1 MNERD
6 ALVYVVDDDAAMR
19 DSLSF
24 LLDAAGW
31 RTRTCAN
38 AEEFFGAYARDVPG
52 CLVLDVMMPL
62 MGGLEVQRILRA
74 QSICLP
80 VIFLTAHGDLPMAVL
95 AMKRGAID
103 FLEKPCKDHVLLDAV
118 GRAIRYSIQQCLSRS
133 SVEAAQSRLASLSL
147 REREVA
153 ELLAAGECNKTIA
166 RKLNISDK
174 TVQVHRHNAMEKLG
188 VHSTAEIARLVM
200 LAKDTL
206 PHGSGEELDAAP

>member
-31 RTRTCAN
+31 RTRTCAT
-38 AEEFFGAYARDVPG
+38 AQEFFDGYIRDLPG

-62 MGGLEVQRILRA
+62 MGGLEVQRIMRA

-80 VIFLTAHGDLPMAVL
+80 VIFLTAHGDLPMAVQ

-133 SVEAAQSRLASLSL
+133 SVAAAQGRLASLTV

-153 ELLAAGECNKTIA
+153 ELLAAGDCNKTIA

-188 VHSTAEIARLVM
+188 VHSTAEIVQLIM
-200 LAKDTL
+200 LANAPPL
-206 PHGSGEELDAAP
+206 QGRGEEIDTAP

>member
-19 DSLSF
+19 DSLGF

-31 RTRTCAN
+31 RTRGCAT
-38 AEEFFGAYARDVPG
+38 AQEFFDVYSRDTPG
-52 CLVLDVMMPL
+52 CVVLDVMMPL
-62 MGGLEVQRILRA
+62 MGGLEVQRILREK
-74 QSICLP
+74 SICLP
-80 VIFLTAHGDLPMAVL
+80 VIFLTAHGDLPMAVQ

-133 SVEAAQSRLASLSL
+133 SIEAAQSRLATLTL

-153 ELLAAGECNKTIA
+153 ELLAAGDHNKTIA
-166 RKLNISDK
+166 RKLDISDK
-174 TVQVHRHNAMEKLG
+174 TVQVHRHNAMVKLG
-188 VHSTAEIARLVM
+188 VHSTAEIARLIM
-200 LAKDTL
+200 LANAT
-206 PHGSGEELDAAP
+206 PPQGRGNEPDAAL

>member
-31 RTRTCAN
+31 RSRTCETAQ
-38 AEEFFGAYARDVPG
+38 EFFDVYTRDAPG

-74 QSICLP
+74 RSICLP
-80 VIFLTAHGDLPMAVL
+80 VIFLTAHGDLPMAVQ

-133 SVEAAQSRLASLSL
+133 SIEAAQSRLASLTG

-166 RKLNISDK
+166 RKLDISDK

-188 VHSTAEIARLVM
+188 VRSTAEIAQMIM
-200 LAKDTL
+200 LANAS
-206 PHGSGEELDAAP
+206 PSQGRGEELDTAP